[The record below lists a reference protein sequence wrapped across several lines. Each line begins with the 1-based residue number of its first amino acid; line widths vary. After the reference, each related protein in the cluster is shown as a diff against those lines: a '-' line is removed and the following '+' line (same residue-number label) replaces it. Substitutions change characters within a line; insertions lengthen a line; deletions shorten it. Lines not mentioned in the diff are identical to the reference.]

1 MTNPKKQCQGLNQ
14 SESNCHIKKTLQFR
28 TTKNDTFSNLFSF
41 KIIDDDIGLG
51 SCMAS
56 IENEAM
62 VELINGADAPI
73 VVSGLLTSYVEL
85 TSTFTE

>member
-1 MTNPKKQCQGLNQ
+1 MTNPKKQCQRLNQ
-14 SESNCHIKKTLQFR
+14 SESNFHKKTLQFR
-28 TTKNDTFSNLFSF
+28 TTKNDTFSNPFSF

-85 TSTFTE
+85 TSTFTV